1 MVSRRCAQLS
11 CCVVTACVLLGCTE
25 VKNSDAT
32 RTFTSFSAA
41 EPGSCLSA
49 YIDACGTSL
58 SLLNPME
65 DVEYL
70 TRAELA
76 TESPSATERRVSS
89 EAELKPQRSL
99 SDHEDD

>member
-25 VKNSDAT
+25 VKNTDAT
-32 RTFTSFSAA
+32 RTLVSFSAA

-49 YIDACGTSL
+49 SIDACGATL
-58 SLLNPME
+58 ALLNPME

-76 TESPSATERRVSS
+76 TENPPAAERRVSS
-89 EAELKPQRSL
+89 EAELKPQGSL